1 MKSIAVHFLDS
12 KPAGP
17 TGVTFG
23 LSWPRGELKAGTPTH
38 VRRTDGTSIPTQ
50 SWPLAY
56 WPDGSIKWLGMAI
69 ASGTTFS
76 VMADTETN
84 SAGRTVIPLAADWR
98 FQLGDAGEYAAPA
111 FDDSAWSTVAV
122 PHNFNGRRVGWYRR
136 PLRIGPE
143 LAGRYWYLE
152 FGAASLTAQVYVD
165 GRLVGVHEG
174 SFTMFRLPVKLETN
188 RSHVLAVRVDNRQ
201 PSHVPA
207 WGDYTVFGGLYRPV
221 RLIAVGRVSLDLLDH
236 GGPGAYLT
244 TVETSAEQ
252 ARIKVAL
259 RLRNHEGIP
268 VRAMIRTRLAD
279 AAGKP
284 VVEALTAVN
293 VDGTVVQQD
302 LSLVVPNPH
311 LWQGRTD
318 PYLYRLRVT
327 VTVDGQ
333 PTDDWEQ
340 AVGLQTMAVDADKGL
355 LLNGKVYDLHGVNA
369 HQEIGA
375 GVWAVSPAA
384 IDSDLASM
392 VEMGCT
398 GARLVHYPHGD
409 HTFSAGD
416 RLGLVLWT
424 ETPVNT
430 FIETN
435 AAFAANALQHMRE
448 LIRQTANHP
457 SACILALGNEIRLGK
472 GPDPTGLLAEM
483 IALAKQEA
491 PGRIL
496 TIAAKGGDPVDAGLD
511 AIGYNSYRGWY
522 GGEPTDC
529 GPWLDDRRREH
540 PGLPIGLSE
549 FGAGASIH
557 FHSLKPKCMDYT
569 EEWQS
574 YLHEAHWLAIKERP
588 WLWCKFAWLGF
599 DVSCGRKEADTPGQ
613 NNKGLI
619 TRDRQTRKDAWYW
632 YKANWSDDPFV
643 YITSRRFVNRDQAE
657 TPVKIYSNCP
667 EVELFLNGKSL
678 GVCRSDNHLFLWPSV
693 TLAPGENKI
702 EVTARRDQRRLTD
715 QCEWYYV
722 PTKQEAAA
730 GPKPIQ

>member
-1 MKSIAVHFLDS
+1 MIYL
-12 KPAGP
+12 
-17 TGVTFG
+17 
-23 LSWPRGELKAGTPTH
+23 LL
-38 VRRTDGTSIPTQ
+38 
-50 SWPLAY
+50 LA
-56 WPDGSIKWLGMAI
+56 MAI

-76 VMADTETN
+76 TMADTKTN
-84 SAGRTVIPLAADWR
+84 DAGRTVIHLADEWR
-98 FQLGDAGEYAAPA
+98 FQLGDAEAYAAPA
-111 FDDSAWSTVAV
+111 FDDASWSTVTV

-136 PLRIGPE
+136 TLKIGPE
-143 LAGRYWYLE
+143 LAGRYGYVE
-152 FGAASLTAQVYVD
+152 FGAASLAAQVYVD
-165 GRLVGVHEG
+165 GQLAGAHEG
-174 SFTMFRLPVKLETN
+174 GFTMFRVPVKLAPN
-188 RSHVLAVRVDNRQ
+188 QSHVLAVRVDSSQ
-201 PSHVPA
+201 QSHVPA

-221 RLIAVGRVSLDLLDH
+221 RLVAVGQVSLDLLDH
-236 GGPGAYLT
+236 GGPGVTFT
-244 TVETSAEQ
+244 TTETSAERAQ
-252 ARIKVAL
+252 LRLTL

-279 AAGKP
+279 AEGNPA
-284 VVEALTAVN
+284 VNELTAVN
-293 VDGTVVQQD
+293 MDGAVAQQE
-302 LSLVVPNPH
+302 LSLAVIHPH
-311 LWQGRTD
+311 VWQGRTD
-318 PYLYRLRVT
+318 PYLYRLSVAVT
-327 VTVDGQ
+327 VNGQ
-333 PTDDWEQ
+333 PADYWEQ
-340 AVGLQTMAVDADKGL
+340 AVGIRTAAVDPNKGF

-369 HQEIGA
+369 HQEIGE

-384 IDSDLASM
+384 IDHDLASL

-409 HTFSAGD
+409 YTFSAGD

-424 ETPVNT
+424 ETSVNT
-430 FIETN
+430 SIRTN
-435 AAFAANALQHMRE
+435 AEYTANVLQQLRE

-457 SACILALGNEIRLGK
+457 SACILALGNEVRLGK

-483 IALAKQEA
+483 IALAKREA

-522 GGEPTDC
+522 GGEPADC
-529 GPWLDDRRREH
+529 GPWMDDRRREH

-549 FGAGASIH
+549 FGAGASIN
-557 FHSLKPKCMDYT
+557 FHSLKPMRMDFT

-574 YLHEAHWLAIKERP
+574 YLHEAHWLAMKERP

-599 DVSCGRKEADTPGQ
+599 DVSSGRREADTPGQ

-643 YITSRRFVNRDQAE
+643 YITSRRFVKRDQAE

-678 GVCRSDNHLFLWPSV
+678 GVRRSDNHLFLWPSV
-693 TLAPGENKI
+693 TLAPDANKI
-702 EVTARRDQRRLTD
+702 EATARRDQRRFTD
-715 QCEWYYV
+715 QCEWNGL
-722 PTKQEAAA
+722 PAKQERAADQ
-730 GPKPIQ
+730 KPVR